1 MAAPT
6 HARLRGA
13 KPYDSRRGSMPFI
26 HFKRVAASA
35 LLISTAALLVAC
47 GTEPVGPGYYRV
59 VSGDTLM
66 KIARAN
72 HQSLANLK
80 RWNNLSNPD
89 ALEVGQVLRVTPPG
103 SAASSGAVVSTTPA
117 PGNAASPPSD
127 TGSIVQPAARIALIW
142 PAPGKVERGFDGAQ
156 SKGIDITNGA
166 GTIVVAAA
174 TGTVVYAGDGLRGYG
189 QLVILKHD
197 NDFLTAYAHN
207 RALLVKEGQVVQ
219 QGQQIAEM
227 GDTDS
232 DHVALHFELRYNG
245 HSIDPA
251 RYLPPR

>member
-1 MAAPT
+1 MQVIPFR
-6 HARLRGA
+6 RL
-13 KPYDSRRGSMPFI
+13 
-26 HFKRVAASA
+26 AASA
-35 LLISTAALLVAC
+35 LLISTAALLAAC
-47 GTEPVGPGYYRV
+47 GTGPLDPGYYRV
-59 VSGDTLM
+59 ESGDTLM

-72 HQSLANLK
+72 HQSLASLV

-89 ALEVGQVLRVTPPG
+89 ALEVGQVLRVAPPNRA
-103 SAASSGAVVSTTPA
+103 AASNGAVVSTA
-117 PGNAASPPSD
+117 PSSDSTAPPPSD
-127 TGSIVQPAARIALIW
+127 NSAGVNVQPATRISLVW
-142 PAPGKVERGFDGAQ
+142 PAPGKVERGFDGNQ

-189 QLVILKHD
+189 QLVILKHQ

-207 RALLVKEGQVVQ
+207 SALLVKEGQTVQ
-219 QGQQIAEM
+219 QGEQIAEM

-232 DHVALHFELRYNG
+232 DHVNLHFELRYNG